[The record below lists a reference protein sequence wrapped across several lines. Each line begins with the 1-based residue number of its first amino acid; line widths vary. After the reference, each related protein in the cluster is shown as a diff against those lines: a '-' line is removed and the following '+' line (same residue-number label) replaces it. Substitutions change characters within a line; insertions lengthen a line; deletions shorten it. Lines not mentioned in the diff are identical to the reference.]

1 MEETTERGDFKE
13 DEDEASESFDEEQD
27 EEDVKEEES
36 SEEAHIL
43 EGSEDD
49 DDEEDDEKDDND
61 DDDDNEED
69 IKDTTVDDSGK
80 DKDKTTDRQLKR
92 LRTET
97 KDDKVST
104 PFDKTMVAMVT
115 DHIPEVPSGD
125 EPPSKKIKVS
135 KAELYKP
142 PTNEELNQLKETE
155 NLFHSTLF
163 RMQVKCSCLVCE
175 YVNTTWQALTAYLS
189 CSLQSTVLELH

>member
-1 MEETTERGDFKE
+1 MKETTKRGDFKE
-13 DEDEASESFDEEQD
+13 DGDESSESFDEEQD

-36 SEEAHIL
+36 SEEADTL
-43 EGSEDD
+43 DGSEDD
-49 DDEEDDEKDDND
+49 DDEDDEKDDD
-61 DDDDNEED
+61 DDDDDDEED

-92 LRTET
+92 LRTKT

-115 DHIPEVPSGD
+115 DHIPEVQSGD

-163 RMQVKCSCLVCE
+163 RMQVKCSCIVSMLIP
-175 YVNTTWQALTAYLS
+175 LDKP
-189 CSLQSTVLELH
+189 